1 MKKTILPALAMLV
14 IATVM
19 LSTASFAWFA
29 ISSKATANGMSVS
42 VKSDSAF
49 LVISN
54 ENSIAS
60 DYQTYEINVTD
71 TAQKKLAPTAFD
83 PSGMPSAAADYTTL
97 VNTEFTTSDTT
108 SDVWYTMSGTADD
121 NGTGKVGTEAFISN
135 NDFGEYVAKYTVYVA
150 VAPMTGY
157 TMYNLQA
164 NVTLPETGDL
174 SVSVLVVGSNGYM
187 HFTNGDTGNNR
198 VLDATTVGSL
208 ASTVTA
214 TPIQMD
220 IYVYYNGNHSQITTN
235 NYFDSKILDTV
246 VSVNFTASSVATP

>member
-14 IATVM
+14 IAAVM

-83 PSGMPSAAADYTTL
+83 PSGMPSAAANYTTL
-97 VNTEFTTSDTT
+97 VNTEFTTNAT

-121 NGTGKVGTEAFISN
+121 NGTGKDGSKAFISN
-135 NDFGEYVAKYTVYVA
+135 NDFSNYVAKYTVYVA

-187 HFTNGDTGNNR
+187 HFTNGAAGNNR
-198 VLDATTVGSL
+198 VLPATTVGSL

-220 IYVYYNGNHSQITTN
+220 IYVYYNGDHSQITTN

-246 VSVNFTASSVATP
+246 VSVDFTASSVAP